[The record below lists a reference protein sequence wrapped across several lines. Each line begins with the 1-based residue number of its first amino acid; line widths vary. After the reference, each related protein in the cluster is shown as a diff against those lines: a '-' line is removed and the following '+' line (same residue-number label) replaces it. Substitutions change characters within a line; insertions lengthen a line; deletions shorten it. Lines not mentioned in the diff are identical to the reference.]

1 MKPHFLMISPGPC
14 SPNEAGISME
24 VIKYFAGKLPIFGVC
39 LGHQSIAQVFG
50 GDVVRA
56 ERLMHGK
63 TSLMHHDGQ
72 TIFSDIP
79 NPFTATRYH
88 SLIVKKETLP
98 NCLEITSWTEEGEIM
113 ALRHKTL
120 PIEGV
125 QFHPE
130 SIMTSHG
137 KELLQNFIRKYSPSS
152 DIVLI
157 YVNGRVCRS
166 SEAKISPYDHGYLYG
181 LGVFETF
188 RIYNGHPFLLDDH
201 YERLMDALDILQI
214 KWTMTKDEVMLILKN
229 LLVKN
234 GLKHA
239 YVRLNVSAGIDEIG
253 LQTEVYEE
261 PSVIVFIKPL
271 ASPGNVVEKEGVILK
286 QVRNTPEGAFRLKSH
301 HYLNNILGKREIGNV
316 VNKEGIFLTETGY
329 VAEGIV
335 SNLFFV
341 KGDILYTPSLET
353 GILNGITRAFIIK
366 AAEELDIEVK
376 EGFFTKDEL
385 LSADEVFVT
394 NSIQE
399 IVPLYRIEEKDFPGK
414 VGVVTKRLMDLYGVQ
429 REKLWS
435 RNELRR
441 GDV

>member
-1 MKPHFLMISPGPC
+1 M
-14 SPNEAGISME
+14 
-24 VIKYFAGKLPIFGVC
+24 
-39 LGHQSIAQVFG
+39 
-50 GDVVRA
+50 
-56 ERLMHGK
+56 
-63 TSLMHHDGQ
+63 
-72 TIFSDIP
+72 
-79 NPFTATRYH
+79 
-88 SLIVKKETLP
+88 
-98 NCLEITSWTEEGEIM
+98 
-113 ALRHKTL
+113 
-120 PIEGV
+120 
-125 QFHPE
+125 
-130 SIMTSHG
+130 
-137 KELLQNFIRKYSPSS
+137 
-152 DIVLI
+152 LI
-157 YVNGRVCRS
+157 YVNGAYVEA

-201 YERLMDALDILQI
+201 YERLMDALDTLQI
-214 KWTMTKDEVMLILKN
+214 KWTMTKDDIIRILEN
-229 LLVKN
+229 LLAKN

-239 YVRLNVSAGIDEIG
+239 YIRFNVSAGIDEIG
-253 LQTEVYEE
+253 LQTNVYEE

-271 ASPGNVVEKEGVILK
+271 AIPGDVVEKEGVILK

-301 HYLNNILGKREIGNV
+301 HYLNNILGKREIGNG

-341 KGDILYTPSLET
+341 KGGTLYTPSLET

-366 AAEELDIEVK
+366 VAEEQGIEVK
-376 EGFFTKDEL
+376 ESFFTKDEL
-385 LSADEVFVT
+385 LSANEVFVT

-399 IVPLYRIEEKDFPGK
+399 IVPLYRIEGEDFPGK
-414 VGVVTKRLMDLYGVQ
+414 VGIVTKRFMDLYEVQ

>member
-1 MKPHFLMISPGPC
+1 M
-14 SPNEAGISME
+14 
-24 VIKYFAGKLPIFGVC
+24 
-39 LGHQSIAQVFG
+39 
-50 GDVVRA
+50 
-56 ERLMHGK
+56 
-63 TSLMHHDGQ
+63 
-72 TIFSDIP
+72 
-79 NPFTATRYH
+79 
-88 SLIVKKETLP
+88 
-98 NCLEITSWTEEGEIM
+98 
-113 ALRHKTL
+113 
-120 PIEGV
+120 
-125 QFHPE
+125 
-130 SIMTSHG
+130 
-137 KELLQNFIRKYSPSS
+137 
-152 DIVLI
+152 LI
-157 YVNGRVCRS
+157 YVNGAYVEA
-166 SEAKISPYDHGYLYG
+166 SEAEISPYDHGYLYG

-201 YERLMDALDILQI
+201 YERLMDALDTLQI
-214 KWTMTKDEVMLILKN
+214 KWTMTKDDIIRILEN
-229 LLVKN
+229 LLAKN

-239 YVRLNVSAGIDEIG
+239 YIRFNVSAGIDEIG
-253 LQTEVYEE
+253 LQTNVYEE

-271 ASPGNVVEKEGVILK
+271 AIPGDVVEKEGVILK

-301 HYLNNILGKREIGNV
+301 HYLNNILGKREIGNG

-341 KGDILYTPSLET
+341 KGGTLYTPSLET

-366 AAEELDIEVK
+366 VAEEQGIEVK
-376 EGFFTKDEL
+376 ESFFTKDEL

-399 IVPLYRIEEKDFPGK
+399 IVPLYRIEGEDFPGK
-414 VGVVTKRLMDLYGVQ
+414 VGIVTKRFMDLYEVQ

>member
-1 MKPHFLMISPGPC
+1 M
-14 SPNEAGISME
+14 
-24 VIKYFAGKLPIFGVC
+24 
-39 LGHQSIAQVFG
+39 
-50 GDVVRA
+50 
-56 ERLMHGK
+56 
-63 TSLMHHDGQ
+63 
-72 TIFSDIP
+72 
-79 NPFTATRYH
+79 
-88 SLIVKKETLP
+88 
-98 NCLEITSWTEEGEIM
+98 
-113 ALRHKTL
+113 
-120 PIEGV
+120 
-125 QFHPE
+125 
-130 SIMTSHG
+130 
-137 KELLQNFIRKYSPSS
+137 
-152 DIVLI
+152 LI
-157 YVNGRVCRS
+157 YVNGAYVEA

-201 YERLMDALDILQI
+201 YERLMDALDTLQI
-214 KWTMTKDEVMLILKN
+214 ERTMTKDDIIRILEN
-229 LLVKN
+229 LLAKN

-239 YVRLNVSAGIDEIG
+239 YIRFNVSAGIDEIG
-253 LQTEVYEE
+253 LQTNVYED

-271 ASPGNVVEKEGVILK
+271 AIPGDVVEKEGVILK

-301 HYLNNILGKREIGNV
+301 HYLNNILGKREIGNS

-341 KGDILYTPSLET
+341 KGGTLYTPSLET

-366 AAEELDIEVK
+366 VAEEQGIEVK
-376 EGFFTKDEL
+376 ESFFTKDEL

-399 IVPLYRIEEKDFPGK
+399 IVPLYRIEGEDFPGK
-414 VGVVTKRLMDLYGVQ
+414 VGIVTKRFMDLYEVQ